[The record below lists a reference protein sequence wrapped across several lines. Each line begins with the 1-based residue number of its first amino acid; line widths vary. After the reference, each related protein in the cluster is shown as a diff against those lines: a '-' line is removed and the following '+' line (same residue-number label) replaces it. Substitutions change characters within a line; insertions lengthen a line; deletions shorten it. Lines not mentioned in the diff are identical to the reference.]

1 MPEAIT
7 AMAGLMSGAWVSGR
21 LAGHRSL
28 RQTVAFGYAVMGGAA
43 LFNLILSFALPPG
56 LPWSVLPIFCYT
68 FGMSLAMPCLTL
80 MALDQFPAQR
90 GLAASCQ
97 MFLQASINSL
107 AAGVLAPLLWD
118 STRTLALGM
127 LALMLLGLG
136 CVLLHLHL
144 THPGAPTRA

>member
-1 MPEAIT
+1 M
-7 AMAGLMSGAWVSGR
+7 
-21 LAGHRSL
+21 
-28 RQTVAFGYAVMGGAA
+28 
-43 LFNLILSFALPPG
+43 
-56 LPWSVLPIFCYT
+56 LPIFCYT

-136 CVLLHLHL
+136 CVLLHLRL

>member
-1 MPEAIT
+1 MPSFVQP
-7 AMAGLMSGAWVSGR
+7 AGFVSGR

-28 RQTVAFGYAVMGGAA
+28 RQTVVFGYAVMAGAA
-43 LFNLILSFALPPG
+43 LFNLILCFALPPG

-118 STRTLALGM
+118 SPRTLALGM
-127 LALMLLGLG
+127 LTLMLLGAG
-136 CVLLHLHL
+136 CVLLHLRL
-144 THPGAPTRA
+144 MRPVAP